1 MKLITQYEL
10 EKRSLHELRAIFRS
24 ASTALTRSERGTPER
39 RNALANLDNINRAM
53 NFRWVKYGI

>member
-24 ASTALTRSERGTPER
+24 ASTALTRSDLGTPER
-39 RNALANLDNINRAM
+39 RNALDSLDNINRAM
-53 NFRWVKYGI
+53 NFRWIKYGI